1 MVNKLNNTQP
11 SIIKLVDVTFGYNEK
26 PILKEVNLELNEG
39 EKVGLVG
46 PNGSGK
52 TTLLYIIMGLIKPQ
66 KGKIEILG
74 KLREKEKDFIE
85 VRQKIGLL
93 FQDSDSQLFCPTVKE
108 DIAFG
113 PLNLGKSR
121 EEVKILVEE
130 ICEFLGIKHLI
141 NRPIYKLS
149 GGEKKL
155 VALATVMAMQPVC
168 YLLDEPST
176 GLDEETKEKVI
187 SFLKNQAHTY
197 LVVSHDKKF
206 LKEVT
211 EKIYFLKEGKVF
223 LYQDFSQ
230 QG

>member
-1 MVNKLNNTQP
+1 MDCILKLTNI
-11 SIIKLVDVTFGYNEK
+11 SFAYNEV
-26 PILKEVNLELNEG
+26 PILKGLNLELFKG
-39 EKVGLVG
+39 DRVGLIG

-52 TTLLYIIMGLIKPQ
+52 TTLLYIIVGLLKPQ
-66 KGKIEILG
+66 KGKIEIFG
-74 KLREKEKDFIE
+74 KIREKERDFIE

-121 EEVKILVEE
+121 KEALFLVEK
-130 ICEFLGIKHLI
+130 ICEILGIKHLVE
-141 NRPIYKLS
+141 RPIYKLS

-155 VALATVMAMQPVC
+155 VALAGVMAMEPIC

-176 GLDEETKEKVI
+176 GLDEDTKKKVI
-187 SFLKNQAHTY
+187 NFLKTQANTY
-197 LVVSHDKKF
+197 LIVSHDKDF
-206 LKEVT
+206 LKEVVT
-211 EKIYFLKEGKVF
+211 KLYVLKNGQIF